1 MNIEINMKKTVQAP
15 TLQQVMAYAHKHK
28 VNATFGE
35 WDSVQMAFNN
45 LVFCMRGIDEV
56 EIYAG
61 VMAMEL
67 ENKN

>member
-1 MNIEINMKKTVQAP
+1 MNISINIKKSVPAP

-28 VNATFGE
+28 VNAIFGE

-45 LVFCMRGIDEV
+45 LVFAMRSGDES

-61 VMAMEL
+61 VMAMEGSHV
-67 ENKN
+67 

>member
-1 MNIEINMKKTVQAP
+1 MNISINIKKQVQAP

-28 VNATFGE
+28 VNAIFGE

-45 LVFCMRGIDEV
+45 LVFAMRGADEA
-56 EIYAG
+56 EIYEG
-61 VMAMEL
+61 VMKMEV